1 MGFDGVFD
9 GFRAGRKAV
18 LLSFEEPWCLI
29 LMGMV
34 SLGCARWSCLPVL
47 CECEVL
53 CFFHVHRGAFKK
65 TSQKLRKSASENTNF
80 ETSERTHR
88 PSPPPL
94 SFLANTHATMSS
106 RVMSSAP
113 LVFHYKH
120 HAAETLGNK
129 RFAKV
134 LDICNDKNEHDTVV
148 QLSEIKPVFSL
159 LNKTS
164 DVTVF
169 SAVGCFG
176 S

>member
-1 MGFDGVFD
+1 MSAKFYVF
-9 GFRAGRKAV
+9 FMCTEVRLKKLHKNFARVRLKIQTSKRLNARTGR
-18 LLSFEEPWCLI
+18 L
-29 LMGMV
+29 
-34 SLGCARWSCLPVL
+34 
-47 CECEVL
+47 
-53 CFFHVHRGAFKK
+53 
-65 TSQKLRKSASENTNF
+65 
-80 ETSERTHR
+80 
-88 PSPPPL
+88 PPPL